1 MSIENQA
8 PRLASEFTLTKSSNP
23 EHDAQELERLRKI
36 DRVTLGDLEAELWAI
51 GEQLK
56 YWKDVRDA
64 AQAQIVAAKGRINAA
79 RSVLAE
85 LQKSGAL
92 GQDARYDRKMANATI
107 EDAVTKLEF
116 AEKRLKNADIQ
127 LKTWEKRKQEFPTA
141 KLKKL
146 RKEARLREQMSGRAS
161 GSELMEV

>member
-1 MSIENQA
+1 MGIETQVA
-8 PRLASEFTLTKSSNP
+8 RGDDFRPTGTPASP
-23 EHDAQELERLRKI
+23 AELERLRKI
-36 DRVTLGDLEAELWAI
+36 DRTTLGDLEGELWAI
-51 GEQLK
+51 NEQIP
-56 YWKDVRDA
+56 YWEEVREA

-79 RSVLAE
+79 RSVLVE

-92 GQDARYDRKMANATI
+92 GQDARYDRKIANATI

-127 LKTWEKRKQEFPTA
+127 IKTWEKRKQEFPTA

-146 RKEARLREQMSGRAS
+146 RKEARQREVMRGRPDGIDEPFEHS
-161 GSELMEV
+161 